1 MKTFTSL
8 LIVLVILSSFCGLAL
23 EPVKTSKVPVP
34 VIDGDWWAIASTP
47 DLKEFNKPGQEPVD
61 FGIWQAADG
70 TWQAWSCIR
79 NTAAKGH
86 TRLFYRWEGQEITD
100 THWEPKGIAMMSD
113 SKMGEPE
120 GGLQAPF
127 VLKENGVYYMFY
139 GDWDKICLATSTD
152 GKNFNRVMNSKG
164 KSDLFQG
171 PYQNSRDAMV
181 LKANGLYYCYYTGHT
196 SNPPAGQDS
205 CAVFCRVSTDLY
217 NWSEALNVCSGGSPA
232 DGTAWYGADSE
243 CPFVVE
249 YNSKYYLFRNQ
260 LYGPGGLNTQY
271 VSDNPLLFGT
281 GDDDSHLVQQLNV
294 SAPEIIEWNGQY
306 YIAALNPNLDGLRI
320 AKLKWK

>member
-1 MKTFTSL
+1 MKTLTSL
-8 LIVLVILSSFCGLAL
+8 LIALGILLGFSTCAS
-23 EPVKTSKVPVP
+23 EPEKPNKVPVP
-34 VIDGDWWAIASTP
+34 VIDGDWWQIASTP
-47 DLKEFNKPGQEPVD
+47 DLGDLNKSGQEPVD

-86 TRLFYRWEGQEITD
+86 TRLFYRWEGKKLTD
-100 THWEPKGIAMMSD
+100 TNWEPKGVAMTSD
-113 SKMGEPE
+113 PKLGEPE

-152 GKNFNRVMNSKG
+152 GKTFTRVLNSKG

-171 PYQNSRDAMV
+171 PYRNTRDAMV
-181 LKANGLYYCYYTGHT
+181 LKSNGLFLCYYTGHT

-205 CAVFCRVSTDLY
+205 CAIFCRVSTNLY

-232 DGTAWYGADSE
+232 NGIAWYGADSE
-243 CPFVVE
+243 CPFVVP
-249 YNSKYYLFRNQ
+249 YNNSFYLFRNQ

-281 GDDDSHLVQQLNV
+281 GNDDSRLIQKMNV
-294 SAPEIIEWNGQY
+294 SAPEIIEFNGEY
-306 YIAALNPNLDGLRI
+306 YMAALNPNLDGIRI
-320 AKLKWK
+320 AKLKWE